1 MNLYRYF
8 DGEIA
13 KALGTLAAEGALPAG
28 LDLTRVTVEPTRDPA
43 HGDISSNAAMVL
55 AKPAGKKPR
64 DVAEALAAK
73 LRGHAA
79 IAAVEVAGPR
89 FVNLRLA
96 ESFYKEY
103 VAHSA
108 SSG

>member
-43 HGDISSNAAMVL
+43 HGDISSNAACNI
-55 AKPAGKKPR
+55 
-64 DVAEALAAK
+64 VAPL
-73 LRGHAA
+73 G
-79 IAAVEVAGPR
+79 VEYR
-89 FVNLRLA
+89 
-96 ESFYKEY
+96 
-103 VAHSA
+103 
-108 SSG
+108 